1 MPKSQ
6 IESPKFFLTYPSYTV
21 IIYCVCHD
29 LKKVDNTNVNDP
41 F

>member
-6 IESPKFFLTYPSYTV
+6 IESPKFFPIYPSYTV
-21 IIYCVCHD
+21 IIIHCVCHD
-29 LKKVDNTNVNDP
+29 VKNTNVNDP